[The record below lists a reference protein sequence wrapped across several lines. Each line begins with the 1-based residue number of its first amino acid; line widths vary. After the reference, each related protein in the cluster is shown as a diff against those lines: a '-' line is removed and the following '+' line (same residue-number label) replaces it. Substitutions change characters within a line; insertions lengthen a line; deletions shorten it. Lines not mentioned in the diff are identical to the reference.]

1 MNLDQ
6 IYQELTDLANCG
18 NEQFASAAQ
27 YIGQLTQQAQQGQLD
42 PAEYQEILLDIQR
55 QLEILDSME
64 QMAFKQKLNTCI
76 NGLIKIAGA
85 V

>member
-1 MNLDQ
+1 MTLDQ
-6 IYQELTDLANCG
+6 LYQDLTELANCG
-18 NEQFASAAQ
+18 DEQFANAAQ

-42 PAEYQEILLDIQR
+42 PVEYQEILLDIQR
-55 QLEILDSME
+55 QLEILDSMQ

-76 NGLIKIAGA
+76 NGLIKLAGA

>member
-6 IYQELTDLANCG
+6 IYQELTDLANC
-18 NEQFASAAQ
+18 NDAQFASAAQ
-27 YIGQLTQQAQQGQLD
+27 HIGQLTQQAQQGQLD

-55 QLEILDSME
+55 QLDILESME

-76 NGLIKIAGA
+76 NGLIKLVGA